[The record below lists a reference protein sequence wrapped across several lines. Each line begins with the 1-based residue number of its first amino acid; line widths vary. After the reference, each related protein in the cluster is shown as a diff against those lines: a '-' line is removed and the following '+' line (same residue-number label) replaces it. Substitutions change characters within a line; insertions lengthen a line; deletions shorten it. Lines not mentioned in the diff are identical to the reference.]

1 MQVKG
6 MMIIGL
12 DTYHDS
18 ANKNQS
24 VGAMV
29 ASLNKE
35 ATRYYCKT
43 EYHDKKAEIMQNLS
57 VLITGALRKYHEVN
71 QANPQ
76 KVIVFRDGVGDGQ
89 LDVVFHSEKEQ
100 IEQAFRNAGGEQFR
114 YGTQYFIYLASI
126 YFFLQAFKI
135 YWP

>member
-1 MQVKG
+1 

-35 ATRYYCKT
+35 CTRYYCKT
-43 EYHDKKAEIMQNLS
+43 EYHDKKAEIMQSLS
-57 VLITGALRKYHEVN
+57 VLVTGE
-71 QANPQ
+71 
-76 KVIVFRDGVGDGQ
+76 D
-89 LDVVFHSEKEQ
+89 
-100 IEQAFRNAGGEQFR
+100 
-114 YGTQYFIYLASI
+114 YFYL
-126 YFFLQAFKI
+126 K
-135 YWP
+135 